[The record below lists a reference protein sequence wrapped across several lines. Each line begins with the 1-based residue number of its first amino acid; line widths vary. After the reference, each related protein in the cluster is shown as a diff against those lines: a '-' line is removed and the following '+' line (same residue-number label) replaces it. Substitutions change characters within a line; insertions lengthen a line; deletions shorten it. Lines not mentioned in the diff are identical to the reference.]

1 MYFAK
6 HNVLN
11 TMFKE
16 SLVDERLRGVMK
28 KIYFWALWAFSMVEY
43 CKVKTIEEQLNY
55 EYTYQIR
62 DDENIE
68 SSNN

>member
-1 MYFAK
+1 MA
-6 HNVLN
+6 
-11 TMFKE
+11 
-16 SLVDERLRGVMK
+16 
-28 KIYFWALWAFSMVEY
+28 EY